1 MDLFILIAIIVANV
15 VAILLTYFFIK
26 SLEKKD
32 KIIFI
37 AISVAINY
45 VVVSAI
51 FLLSSI
57 GIDEKVVQLAKNFV
71 TYLFVPVNMIVLM
84 PLVANTYCKLKQKD
98 IKSEQLKKRIIIFT
112 VLALI
117 LIVFEVFYFR
127 NLQVNIT
134 NYSFLK

>member
-1 MDLFILIAIIVANV
+1 MDLFIIIATIVANA
-15 VAILLTYFFIK
+15 VALILIYFFIK
-26 SLEKKD
+26 PLEKKD
-32 KIIFI
+32 KIVFI

-57 GIDEKVVQLAKNFV
+57 GIDEKVVELAKNFV

-84 PLVANTYCKLKQKD
+84 PIIANTYCKLKQKD
-98 IKSEQLKKRIIIFT
+98 IKSEQLKKRFIIISA
-112 VLALI
+112 LAVI

-127 NLQVNIT
+127 NLQVNII